1 MSFYWEKEAKLP
13 WHWIGVHPAF
23 WDENAEVS
31 RKSSICEEVKGP
43 RNKITSEIKKN
54 IKNNFSESSG
64 TIVSDAAK
72 HIAWTTG
79 SALNQDK

>member
-1 MSFYWEKEAKLP
+1 MTL
-13 WHWIGVHPAF
+13 IGVHPAF

-54 IKNNFSESSG
+54 IKNNFPESSG

-72 HIAWTTG
+72 HIA
-79 SALNQDK
+79 